1 LYSQGANP
9 HTITTCHENAVLL
22 ACKSG
27 NLALVQWLHSLRV
40 NLHLKDTCGQTAL
53 FYASSQGHTHLVPWL
68 CQHLPVNDTT
78 HHGSTPLLQ
87 ACRYGHLDTA
97 RCLYHRG
104 ASISIHDDLHHSPL
118 YYAIQQHHLPI
129 VQWLCSF
136 GVPCDEYLLSTT
148 NAECLELLFLHG
160 GLNYD
165 TPFIDTFKKTFKWKQ
180 IRSRLKK
187 HYLQRRLCLS
197 RSILDFDDLMETL
210 LNQDLAHPIGDFVG
224 ILRDS
229 PWKQILS
236 VK

>member
-1 LYSQGANP
+1 M
-9 HTITTCHENAVLL
+9 
-22 ACKSG
+22 
-27 NLALVQWLHSLRV
+27 
-40 NLHLKDTCGQTAL
+40 
-53 FYASSQGHTHLVPWL
+53 
-68 CQHLPVNDTT
+68 
-78 HHGSTPLLQ
+78 TPLLQ
-87 ACRYGHLDTA
+87 ACRDGHLATA
-97 RCLYHRG
+97 LCLYHHH
-104 ASISIHDDLHHSPL
+104 ASISIKDKFKHSPL
-118 YYAIQQHHLPI
+118 YYAIRGNHILI
-129 VQWLCSF
+129 VKWLCSF

-160 GLNYD
+160 GLNYN
-165 TPFIDTFKKTFKWKQ
+165 TPFIDTFKRTFKWRRE